1 MIRAGNLRHRIQLQ
15 EPTETRD
22 AHGQAVKTWTTKAT
36 VWASVE
42 PLRGAEAI
50 IQHQYAATQIEEVT
64 IRHRSDVTTDW
75 RILHNDRIL
84 EIESKKNPYGRIKNG
99 LVMHCRETE

>member
-1 MIRAGNLRHRIQLQ
+1 MIRSGNLRHRIQLQ

-22 AHGQAVKTWTTKAT
+22 AHGQAVKTWKTKAN

-42 PLRGAEAI
+42 PLRGAESI
-50 IQHQYAATQIEEVT
+50 IQHQYAATQIEEVA

-75 RILHNDRIL
+75 RILHDGRTL
-84 EIESKKNPYGRIKNG
+84 EIESKTNPYGRIKNG
-99 LVMHCRETE
+99 LVMRCRETK